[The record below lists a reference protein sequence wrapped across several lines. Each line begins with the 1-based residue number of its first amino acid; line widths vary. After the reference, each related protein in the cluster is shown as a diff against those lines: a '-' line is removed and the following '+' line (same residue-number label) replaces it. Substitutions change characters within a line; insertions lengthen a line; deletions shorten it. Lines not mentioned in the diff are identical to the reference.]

1 MQTNTK
7 LQLLQ
12 YRLLNFTSILRV
24 FKSVIYKERQI
35 ISMTHFTIY
44 KCILFI
50 FTGLAQEYGS
60 QHIGGWGV
68 EGEGGEKGEKEG
80 GEGEI

>member
-1 MQTNTK
+1 MQTNTQ

-24 FKSVIYKERQI
+24 FKSVLYKEIQI
-35 ISMTHFTIY
+35 ITKTHFTIY

-50 FTGLAQEYGS
+50 FTGLAQEYCS
-60 QHIGGWGV
+60 QHIGG
-68 EGEGGEKGEKEG
+68 GGRVGAG
-80 GEGEI
+80 

>member
-12 YRLLNFTSILRV
+12 YRLLNFISILRV
-24 FKSVIYKERQI
+24 FTSVLYKEIQTPT
-35 ISMTHFTIY
+35 MTHFTIH

-50 FTGLAQEYGS
+50 FSRLAQE
-60 QHIGGWGV
+60 GV
-68 EGEGGEKGEKEG
+68 PEDDIQRMKKEEEG
-80 GEGEI
+80 I